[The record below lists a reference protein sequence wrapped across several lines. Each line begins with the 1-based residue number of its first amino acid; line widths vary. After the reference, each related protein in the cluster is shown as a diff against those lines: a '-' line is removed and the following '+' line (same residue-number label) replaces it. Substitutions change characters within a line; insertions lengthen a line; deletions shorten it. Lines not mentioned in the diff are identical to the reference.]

1 MTTHISAFPMTSAQG
16 VPAPELPSRQQAGS
30 DAKPEPQGPW
40 KIEGGSIVFAADDP
54 MSDETLTAVT
64 AARIAIGTDE
74 WWSDAT
80 RAEELSYAVRNGIVF
95 G

>member
-1 MTTHISAFPMTSAQG
+1 MTAHIAAFPMATTEKA
-16 VPAPELPSRQQAGS
+16 PAPSLPSA
-30 DAKPEPQGPW
+30 AEPKPSPQGPW
-40 KIEGGSIVFAADDP
+40 KIEGGRIVFAADDP

-74 WWSDAT
+74 WWSDT
-80 RAEELSYAVRNGIVF
+80 LRAEELSYAVRNGIVF

>member
-1 MTTHISAFPMTSAQG
+1 MTAHIAAFPMAAAG
-16 VPAPELPSRQQAGS
+16 EAPAPSLPSAAEPS
-30 DAKPEPQGPW
+30 PQGPW
-40 KIEGGSIVFAADDP
+40 EIEGGRIVFAADDP

-64 AARIAIGTDE
+64 AARITIGTDE
-74 WWSDAT
+74 WWSDAS

>member
-1 MTTHISAFPMTSAQG
+1 MTAHIAAFPMAVAQEAPASA
-16 VPAPELPSRQQAGS
+16 LPSA
-30 DAKPEPQGPW
+30 AEPKPSPQGPW
-40 KIEGGSIVFAADDP
+40 EIEGGRIVFAADDP

-74 WWSDAT
+74 WWSDAS
-80 RAEELSYAVRNGIVF
+80 RAEELSYAIRNGIVF